1 MSAPT
6 SSSRALAFAAAFA
19 AALLMGSLG
28 LFVKESGCSAEG
40 CALARFAIGLL
51 LLTGLSVAQRALR
64 AVLSPFS
71 PSSALSGLSIA
82 LCILFYFM
90 AMERIPI
97 GLAALLLYTGPLFAA
112 LGEALVARRCPGRRE
127 LLLLAAAAAGIVLV
141 SCGGAGLP
149 GAGGSAR
156 GLLLGLLSGL
166 FYAGYILL
174 NRLIPEQVPLT
185 RRTFW
190 QFAAG
195 TLVLLLPMLHTEA
208 PFAGLSEGWPFVL
221 CIGVLQGF
229 AVLLLVAYAV
239 RRLNA
244 VQYGSVS
251 YLEPVVAVAL
261 GWALYHESMQLL
273 QWLGVALVIAASLAQ
288 SLLPPKQS

>member
-1 MSAPT
+1 
-6 SSSRALAFAAAFA
+6 
-19 AALLMGSLG
+19 MGSLG

-51 LLTGLSVAQRALR
+51 LLAGLSCRALR
-64 AVLSPFS
+64 AAAFRFS
-71 PSSALSGLSIA
+71 PSSALSGVGIA

-149 GAGGSAR
+149 GAGGSAW

-166 FYAGYILL
+166 FYAVYILL
-174 NRLIPEQVPLT
+174 NRLIPEGVPLT
-185 RRTFW
+185 LRTFW

-195 TLVLLLPMLHTEA
+195 TLVLLLPLLRTEA
-208 PFAGLSEGWPFVL
+208 PFAGLAAGWPFVL
-221 CIGVLQGF
+221 CIGVLQGY

-239 RRLNA
+239 RRLNT

-261 GWALYHESMQLL
+261 GWALYHEGMQPL
-273 QWLGVALVIAASLAQ
+273 QWGGVALVIAASLAQ